1 MAAGTGLP
9 PQWIRYWTVGA
20 GAAVIGWDS
29 PGGGDYERCITAVQ
43 AKVTEHGEPPLTDH
57 VIHGL
62 CATLHK
68 IATGRSP
75 GHGPVESATKPS

>member
-9 PQWIRYWTVGA
+9 PALIRYWTVGA
-20 GAAVIGWDS
+20 GAAKIAWNV
-29 PGGGDYERCITAVQ
+29 PGDYERCIHSIQ
-43 AKVTEHGEPPLTDH
+43 AEITKDGKSPLSDH

-68 IATGRSP
+68 MTTGGSP
-75 GHGPVESATKPS
+75 GHGSAEGGGHG